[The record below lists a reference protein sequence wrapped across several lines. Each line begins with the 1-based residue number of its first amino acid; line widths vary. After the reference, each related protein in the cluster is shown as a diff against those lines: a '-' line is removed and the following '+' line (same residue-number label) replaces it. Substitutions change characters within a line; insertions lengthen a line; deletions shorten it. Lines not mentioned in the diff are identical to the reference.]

1 MQFPE
6 SWLRSFCNP
15 DLTTQQ
21 LADLT
26 AAISA
31 QGRAQ
36 SIEAARNAAT
46 EAEGRERFRR
56 FRTRN

>member
-1 MQFPE
+1 MTHP
-6 SWLRSFCNP
+6 LRI
-15 DLTTQQ
+15 DLDRGSSVPLYHQV
-21 LADLT
+21 
-26 AAISA
+26 
-31 QGRAQ
+31 AQ

>member
-1 MQFPE
+1 MDA
-6 SWLRSFCNP
+6 SFARQ
-15 DLTTQQ
+15 TQQ

-26 AAISA
+26 AAIAA